1 MYAGLRWRT
10 WSGAEAMH
18 VGLQTINSHKLILNI
33 EKQVF
38 YTRPYI
44 TLLDVLVLFVVPGSE
59 EFPPISPLQLLL
71 LCPNL
76 PQLLHCSEM
85 LTLLLVGSLGSL
97 TLFFLGLPGGL
108 LLMGG

>member
-1 MYAGLRWRT
+1 MHAGLRWCT

-18 VGLQTINSHKLILNI
+18 ASLQTINSYTLILNI

-38 YTRPYI
+38 HIRPYI

-59 EFPPISPLQLLL
+59 KFPPISPLQLLL

-76 PQLLHCSEM
+76 PQVLHCLEM
-85 LTLLLVGSLGSL
+85 PTLLLVGSLGSL
-97 TLFFLGLPGGL
+97 ALFFLGLLGGFL
-108 LLMGG
+108 LIGD

>member
-1 MYAGLRWRT
+1 MHAGLRWCT
-10 WSGAEAMH
+10 WTRAEAVH
-18 VGLQTINSHKLILNI
+18 AGLQIRNSHTLILNI
-33 EKQVF
+33 EKQVI
-38 YTRPYI
+38 YTCPYI

-76 PQLLHCSEM
+76 PQLLHCLEM
-85 LTLLLVGSLGSL
+85 PALLLVGSLGSL
-97 TLFFLGLPGGL
+97 ALFFLGLLGGL